1 MDLNNHTC
9 VEQVEFVAK
18 SFPTKKTPGPES
30 FQPNEKG
37 RNNTPT
43 QTLPENWRKTL
54 PNLLLEAETKDA
66 LGKPQADVSQEC
78 RCDYF

>member
-1 MDLNNHTC
+1 MDLNNHTS

-43 QTLPENWRKTL
+43 QTLPEN
-54 PNLLLEAETKDA
+54 
-66 LGKPQADVSQEC
+66 
-78 RCDYF
+78 